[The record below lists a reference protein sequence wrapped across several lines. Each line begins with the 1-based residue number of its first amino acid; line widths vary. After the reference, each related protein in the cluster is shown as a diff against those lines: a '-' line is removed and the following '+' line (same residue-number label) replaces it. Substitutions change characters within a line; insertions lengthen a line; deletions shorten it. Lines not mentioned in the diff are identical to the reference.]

1 MATTYTGK
9 DIDVLEGLEPV
20 RKRPGMYIGGTGRPG
35 LHHILWEV
43 VDNAVDEAT
52 NGYASMIEVTLH
64 EDGTSVT
71 VTDNGRGIPVDE
83 HPEKGVPTL
92 ELILTTLHSGG
103 KFDASNYITS
113 GGLHG
118 VGVSVV
124 NALSEEMIA
133 TVKRDGT
140 EFQQQFRRGTPV
152 TDLETTKE
160 RTRGTGTS
168 IFFRPDPEIFE
179 SVTFD
184 PEWIRE
190 QLEVKTYLN
199 RDLKIVFVDE
209 TSEERH
215 KLHHEGGIEEYLS
228 HMVDD
233 LQVNAIHEDAFMMEG
248 DDLEGEGHLEIALQW
263 TDVPKEQVHTFVNG
277 IPTQDGG
284 THEQGLRGGIR
295 TVIRSYMDTHD
306 LVPHRLD
313 ITADDTREGLVAI
326 VNLFVVDPQFQGQ
339 TKDKLNNPS
348 VRSLVSG
355 ALKTELEQYLN
366 DHPSTGEAIASR
378 VVQAAKARRAR
389 RSSSSGSGGRSG
401 SKSRLN
407 LPGKLAD
414 CSSTTP
420 SECELFIVEGDSAG
434 GSAKQA
440 RDRSTQAV
448 LPLRGK
454 VLNAEQATLDR
465 VQNNKELSNIVQALG
480 CGLGDALD
488 PSDLR
493 YHKVILLMD
502 ADSDGHH
509 IATLLL
515 TFFFRYMRPL
525 LEGGHVY
532 IAQPPLYRIDVGNET
547 HWALDD
553 ADRDAILQ
561 DIRQDGRN
569 LNADIQ
575 RFKGLGEM
583 MPDTLKETTLAPE
596 SRRLLE
602 VAIPDTERMVTER
615 TITDLMGRDSSA
627 RFNFIMQHAG
637 EADEL
642 DV

>member
-1 MATTYTGK
+1 
-9 DIDVLEGLEPV
+9 
-20 RKRPGMYIGGTGRPG
+20 
-35 LHHILWEV
+35 
-43 VDNAVDEAT
+43 
-52 NGYASMIEVTLH
+52 
-64 EDGTSVT
+64 
-71 VTDNGRGIPVDE
+71 
-83 HPEKGVPTL
+83 
-92 ELILTTLHSGG
+92 
-103 KFDASNYITS
+103 
-113 GGLHG
+113 
-118 VGVSVV
+118 
-124 NALSEEMIA
+124 
-133 TVKRDGT
+133 
-140 EFQQQFRRGTPV
+140 
-152 TDLETTKE
+152 
-160 RTRGTGTS
+160 
-168 IFFRPDPEIFE
+168 
-179 SVTFD
+179 
-184 PEWIRE
+184 
-190 QLEVKTYLN
+190 
-199 RDLKIVFVDE
+199 
-209 TSEERH
+209 
-215 KLHHEGGIEEYLS
+215 
-228 HMVDD
+228 MVDD
-233 LQVNAIHEDAFMMEG
+233 LQVNAIHDDVFMMEEET
-248 DDLEGEGHLEIALQW
+248 LEGEGRLEIALQW
-263 TDVPKEQVHTFVNG
+263 TDAPKEQVHTFVNG

-295 TVIRSYMDTHD
+295 TVVRSYMDTHD

-326 VNLFVVDPQFQGQ
+326 VNLFIVDPQFQGQ

-348 VRSLVSG
+348 ARSLVSG

-414 CSSTTP
+414 CSSSTP

-440 RDRSTQAV
+440 RNRSTQAV

-465 VQNNKELSNIVQALG
+465 VQSNKELSNIVQALG
-480 CGLGDALD
+480 CGLGDDLD
-488 PSDLR
+488 LSDLR
-493 YHKVILLMD
+493 YQKVILLMD

-532 IAQPPLYRIDVGNET
+532 IAQPPLYRIDAGKET

-553 ADRDAILQ
+553 ADRDEILQ
-561 DIRQDGRN
+561 EIREDGRN
-569 LNADIQ
+569 LSVDIQ

-583 MPDTLKETTLAPE
+583 MPDTLNQTTLAPA
-596 SRRLLE
+596 SRRLLK
-602 VAIPDTERMVTER
+602 VAIPDAERMVTER

-627 RFNFIMQHAG
+627 RFEFIMQHAG